1 MSRPSPRGRLKAVAV
16 DFVRLYHSPSTG
28 RTQRHASFLPTLTGR
43 RVPSCDLAPL
53 RLGAVPP
60 CLGRHLQSLRVV
72 PTLNWIG
79 KDAVVRHHKEVPFR
93 LLEADPKRSHGDPAS
108 GNLIVEGDNLHALKA
123 LLPRYAGKVKCICID
138 PPYNTGNEGWVYNDN
153 VNAPEILR
161 WLGQTVGKEAEDLS
175 RHDKWLCMMYPRLVL
190 LRQFL
195 ADRGVIVINIDEN
208 ELPSLL
214 LLMDEIFG
222 RSNRLGE
229 IVWNKGNPK
238 GDSTKV
244 AYQHETVV
252 VYARSAAHLGSLD
265 IEFTQQKPN
274 AERILSKAKQIYRRI
289 GKKRL
294 PDEISKMISK
304 YDLPKSVFL
313 HLEKIVTLDDA
324 IEELRLFTHGT
335 AGMKGGE
342 KPYYRLTPDGRVYR
356 LISMAW
362 PNKKKAPDEYFEP
375 IVDPKTRISYPSPK
389 KGWRY
394 PPKTIL
400 SLLKSDLIEF
410 PNDQKTQ
417 PQRVLFLTDNMEE
430 KIPSIVSYGGS
441 DEDFFSKL
449 GLQFDFQKPYLFVQS
464 LLAVFAKDK
473 DSIIL
478 DTFAGS
484 GTTAHAVLKQN
495 AEDGGNRKFILVEM
509 EPHIARDIT
518 AERVHRVAGGY
529 TNAKGE
535 QVEGLGGGFQYCRL
549 SKEPLF
555 DATGAVRDDVTFAQL
570 AEFVWFAE
578 TGTGF
583 TGKAK
588 SPLLGVHEGV
598 AVYLLYNG
606 ILKDRAVNGGNVLTA
621 PVLALLPPHAGP
633 KVIYA
638 AANRLGAPR
647 LQRDRIVFKQTP
659 YALDF

>member
-1 MSRPSPRGRLKAVAV
+1 LGL
-16 DFVRLYHSPSTG
+16 HH
-28 RTQRHASFLPTLTGR
+28 QRHRA
-43 RVPSCDLAPL
+43 
-53 RLGAVPP
+53 
-60 CLGRHLQSLRVV
+60 V

-93 LLEADPKRSHGDPAS
+93 LLEADPKLSHGDPAS

-195 ADRGVIVINIDEN
+195 RPDGLILVCLDEN
-208 ELPSLL
+208 EIGHLR
-214 LLMDEIFG
+214 LLMDEIYG
-222 RSNRLGE
+222 RSNCLGT
-229 IVWNKGNPK
+229 IVWNTRNTDNRVKTNFSHDHEYILIYGASGEATLEGRVIDRANFRNQDDDIR
-238 GDSTKV
+238 G
-244 AYQHETVV
+244 AYVTDPLTGK
-252 VYARSAAHLGSLD
+252 ATA
-265 IEFTQQKPN
+265 
-274 AERILSKAKQIYRRI
+274 AERPNLHAYSMRQPGTDNVWMPDPAKGWITDEMGYLKLLRENRI
-289 GKKRL
+289 WWPPNPASGKPRKKRFL
-294 PDEISKMISK
+294 TETSLRMPAGSFWADF
-304 YDLPKSVFL
+304 KSQSGAK
-313 HLEKIVTLDDA
+313 ELDDVMG
-324 IEELRLFTHGT
+324 ERLF
-335 AGMKGGE
+335 AFP
-342 KPYYRLTPDGRVYR
+342 KPGAV
-356 LISMAW
+356 IQ
-362 PNKKKAPDEYFEP
+362 
-375 IVDPKTRISYPSPK
+375 RIIDHCVPS
-389 KGWRY
+389 
-394 PPKTIL
+394 
-400 SLLKSDLIEF
+400 
-410 PNDQKTQ
+410 Q
-417 PQRVLFLTDNMEE
+417 
-430 KIPSIVSYGGS
+430 
-441 DEDFFSKL
+441 
-449 GLQFDFQKPYLFVQS
+449 GL
-464 LLAVFAKDK
+464 
-473 DSIIL
+473 IL
-478 DTFAGS
+478 DSFGGS

-518 AERVHRVAGGY
+518 AERVRRVAGGY

-555 DATGAVRDDVTFAQL
+555 DATGAVREDVTFAQL

-583 TGKAK
+583 NGKPK
-588 SPLLGVHEGV
+588 SPLLGVHDGV

-606 ILKDRAVNGGNVLTA
+606 ILKDRSADGGNVLTA

-638 AANRLGAPR
+638 AANRLGASR
-647 LQRDRIVFKQTP
+647 LQRERIVFKQTP